1 MSKPANDSI
10 YFQRGIP
17 YLIWA
22 NGKDS
27 TRWATDA
34 EVKAQYG
41 ISLAKWMERW
51 SGTEPKLGA
60 ARKKA

>member
-34 EVKAQYG
+34 EVKKQYG
-41 ISLAKWMERW
+41 ISRAKWMERW
-51 SGTEPKLGA
+51 SGTEPALGA